1 MIAAKIERED
11 LGIWKI
17 QAGWKDTIAFG
28 VLIVLLLFR
37 PGGIFGVKSEPERA

>member
-1 MIAAKIERED
+1 MMAAKIEREN

-28 VLIVLLLFR
+28 VLIVFLRFR
-37 PGGIFGVKSEPERA
+37 PGGIVGVKAEPERA